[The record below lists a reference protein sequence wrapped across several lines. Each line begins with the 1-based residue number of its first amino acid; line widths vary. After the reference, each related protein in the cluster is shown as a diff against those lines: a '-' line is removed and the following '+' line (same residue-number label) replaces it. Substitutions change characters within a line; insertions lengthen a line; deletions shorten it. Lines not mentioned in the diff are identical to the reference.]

1 MKQVD
6 SVSIDPNESSN
17 EKAFYVS
24 GLSKTTTE
32 LDLYSLF
39 ESVGTITSIKML
51 KDSLNQKRRTA
62 VVRLKNT
69 TNEQV
74 LSLHKT
80 VLNEKKIRVREPK
93 SKSSSKALQDSC
105 IVFIGNLPYTTT
117 EDLIGTAFDS
127 YGQIKEIRLQ
137 RDVYGNPKGSCYL
150 EYTSSDSAAK
160 ALEMNSKVF
169 HGKVLNV
176 DLAEP
181 RNIQK
186 SALTVEYF
194 WALEKDF

>member
-93 SKSSSKALQDSC
+93 SKSSSL
-105 IVFIGNLPYTTT
+105 
-117 EDLIGTAFDS
+117 
-127 YGQIKEIRLQ
+127 KERKQ
-137 RDVYGNPKGSCYL
+137 
-150 EYTSSDSAAK
+150 
-160 ALEMNSKVF
+160 
-169 HGKVLNV
+169 
-176 DLAEP
+176 
-181 RNIQK
+181 
-186 SALTVEYF
+186 
-194 WALEKDF
+194 WAR